1 MGVFNFYGLIAVV
14 TILLPNLMWAISKK
28 GEFTEYYNNR
38 LVSVLEQIGRFG
50 CFITMIVNIP
60 YTYFGYFFEYGNLVY
75 LFFSGIV
82 VCVYLIG
89 WIAKGEKEGVGYA
102 LWLSIAPS
110 VLFLVDGIL
119 ILSIPLIVFAVI
131 ACLIFWLAYVLQ
143 IRKSRDSFN
152 SFMSE
157 IIENDKMRNR

>member
-1 MGVFNFYGLIAVV
+1 MGVFNFYGLIAVI
-14 TILLPNLMWAISKK
+14 TILVPNLMWAMGKK
-28 GEFTEYYNNR
+28 GEFTEYYNNK

-50 CFITMIVNIP
+50 CFITMIINIP
-60 YTYFGYFFEYGNLVY
+60 YTYL
-75 LFFSGIV
+75 GIV

-131 ACLIFWLAYVLQ
+131 FAPCHILISYKNAYAEAKKQSLAD
-143 IRKSRDSFN
+143 KKN
-152 SFMSE
+152 KK
-157 IIENDKMRNR
+157 ND

>member
-1 MGVFNFYGLIAVV
+1 MGVFNYYGLIAVI
-14 TILLPNLMWAISKK
+14 TILVPDLMWAISKK
-28 GEFTEYYNNR
+28 GAFTEYYNNR
-38 LVSVLEQIGRFG
+38 FVSVLEQIGRFG
-50 CFITMIVNIP
+50 CFVTMIVNIP

-75 LFFSGIV
+75 LLFSGIV

-131 ACLIFWLAYVLQ
+131 FAPCHIIISYKNANAEAKKHLLAEE
-143 IRKSRDSFN
+143 KN
-152 SFMSE
+152 NK
-157 IIENDKMRNR
+157 ND